1 MNVIRLIFYF
11 GILFFCVAC
20 RNSMSL
26 NEVFNKTLQMERFE
40 IVERPVGGFPES
52 FGTVTTCAH
61 PNSSL
66 REDIIELLSNLPE
79 EWLAFEISD
88 ERLIYR
94 IYISPND
101 SVDNVLVVLVGQG
114 GGDTMM
120 SLFSATDM
128 QGVKQFVSQL
138 NEEYKQ

>member
-1 MNVIRLIFYF
+1 
-11 GILFFCVAC
+11 
-20 RNSMSL
+20 
-26 NEVFNKTLQMERFE
+26 MERFE